1 MAEETPGDPR
11 TEHARV
17 HSESLSN
24 FFQRTVARAGTVLG
38 ALGAFL
44 VIGIAIAAVCTML
57 FGELAEHVMAGSTQ
71 AFDEMVLRW
80 IAPHRTPILDGTM
93 LEITALGT
101 GTVVM
106 MIVGVAGLFLWLTQH
121 RYSAI
126 LLLAST
132 AGGIALN
139 GLLKFRFDRP
149 RPHVISWGAH
159 AVSSSF
165 PSGHA
170 MSATIVYG
178 TVAYLAARLQ
188 HRVWAR
194 WLTMGLALVVIV
206 LIALSRIYLG
216 VHYPSD
222 VLAGAIIGLA
232 WAGFCMAMLEAV
244 QRLAQKSKPEIREHE
259 KPAPAAINR

>member
-1 MAEETPGDPR
+1 VITSVAKPSGEKR
-11 TEHARV
+11 IITEF
-17 HSESLSN
+17 L
-24 FFQRTVARAGTVLG
+24 QRAVARAGNVIG

-44 VIGIAIAAVCTML
+44 VIGVVVAAVFTLL

-71 AFDEMVLRW
+71 AFDETVLRW
-80 IAPHRTPILDGTM
+80 IAPHHTPILDGTM

-106 MIVGVAGLFLWLTQH
+106 MVVGVSGLFLWLTQH
-121 RYSAI
+121 RYSAM
-126 LLLAST
+126 LLFAST
-132 AGGIALN
+132 AGGLLLN
-139 GLLKFRFDRP
+139 GLLKVRFDRP
-149 RPHVISWGAH
+149 RPHVITWGTH

-188 HRVWAR
+188 KQMWAR
-194 WLTMGLALVVIV
+194 WVTLGLALIVII

-232 WAGFCMAMLEAV
+232 WAGFCMALLEGV
-244 QRLAQKSKPEIREHE
+244 QRIAQRSRPEIREQE
-259 KPAPAAINR
+259 KPAPAAVKS

>member
-1 MAEETPGDPR
+1 
-11 TEHARV
+11 
-17 HSESLSN
+17 
-24 FFQRTVARAGTVLG
+24 
-38 ALGAFL
+38 
-44 VIGIAIAAVCTML
+44 
-57 FGELAEHVMAGSTQ
+57 
-71 AFDEMVLRW
+71 
-80 IAPHRTPILDGTM
+80 M

-121 RYSAI
+121 RYSAM

-132 AGGIALN
+132 AGGIVLN
-139 GLLKFRFDRP
+139 GLLKVRFDRP
-149 RPHVISWGAH
+149 RPHVITWGAN

-188 HRVWAR
+188 QRVWAR
-194 WLTMGLALVVIV
+194 WLTMGLALL
-206 LIALSRIYLG
+206 LIALIGLSRIYLG

-244 QRLAQKSKPEIREHE
+244 QRIAQRSDTELREQE
-259 KPAPAAINR
+259 KPAPAAVKR